1 MNIYACSDIH
11 GQYRL
16 FKKMLKDIRFSDDD
30 LLYILGDIIDRGP
43 ESIPMLQDIM
53 QRDNVMCLLGNHEFM
68 MYTNYRYPEKDNSW
82 LYSANGGTVTRA
94 DFEKLSTAEQ
104 EKILN
109 FIGNMA
115 LQIDLTVEG
124 EHFLLSHSDFIA
136 DKNSILFKDVSYHVA
151 TGTVWNSPWR
161 TWEHVPKKK
170 YKTDNRIHVIG
181 HVPVQYLDENPSPG
195 EAYVDLKNNIVNID
209 LGCAGIG
216 KRKFAPGLGLCCMN
230 LTVFAKEK
238 SSTAFTYY
246 Y

>member
-94 DFEKLSTAEQ
+94 DFEKLSSEADPSRRTP
-104 EKILN
+104 
-109 FIGNMA
+109 GTSRDMA
-115 LQIDLTVEG
+115 
-124 EHFLLSHSDFIA
+124 
-136 DKNSILFKDVSYHVA
+136 SIITRAGSSPPVS
-151 TGTVWNSPWR
+151 T
-161 TWEHVPKKK
+161 
-170 YKTDNRIHVIG
+170 
-181 HVPVQYLDENPSPG
+181 
-195 EAYVDLKNNIVNID
+195 
-209 LGCAGIG
+209 
-216 KRKFAPGLGLCCMN
+216 
-230 LTVFAKEK
+230 
-238 SSTAFTYY
+238 
-246 Y
+246 

>member
-1 MNIYACSDIH
+1 
-11 GQYRL
+11 
-16 FKKMLKDIRFSDDD
+16 
-30 LLYILGDIIDRGP
+30 
-43 ESIPMLQDIM
+43 
-53 QRDNVMCLLGNHEFM
+53 
-68 MYTNYRYPEKDNSW
+68 
-82 LYSANGGTVTRA
+82 
-94 DFEKLSTAEQ
+94 
-104 EKILN
+104 
-109 FIGNMA
+109 MA
-115 LQIDLTVEG
+115 LQIDLTVKG

-136 DKNSILFKDVSYHVA
+136 DKNSVLFKDVSYHVA

-161 TWEHVPKKK
+161 AWEHVPKKK

-195 EAYVDLKNNIVNID
+195 EAFVELKNNIVNID